1 MYNINYELLAIRF
14 IESNLTFKDLE
25 RETNISR
32 STLHNVITGKTK
44 PSYPVARLISEH
56 LLLTKEDLIAIYF
69 PNAKSEKELVL
80 WLHYKT
86 I

>member
-1 MYNINYELLAIRF
+1 MIGNDVMENINYELLAIRV

-44 PSYPVARLISEH
+44 PSYPVARLLSEH
-56 LLLTKEDLIAIYF
+56 LLLTKEDVIAIYF
-69 PNAKSEKELVL
+69 PNAISEKELAL
-80 WLHYKT
+80 
-86 I
+86 